1 MRIDDVRARFSAAGL
16 DAALISDRTNIRFL
30 CGYSGSNGLLFINS
44 EKAIFFTDFRYKTQ
58 APLEVKGAEIIIPE
72 NGSLNEALA
81 ATPEF
86 KAARKIGF
94 ERSMSFAA
102 IDQLKGL
109 LPESAELSPME
120 DFLCDMRAVKSPEEV
135 DKIRK
140 AIAVAEEAWRRT
152 LPMMRPGVVERDF
165 AAELEYN
172 MRKAGAD
179 KNSFDTI
186 VVSGAR
192 SALVHGIAADKKLEP
207 GDFVTVDFGAFVD
220 GWASD
225 ITRTMI
231 LGEPS
236 AKQREIY
243 ELVYTAQTAAIEA
256 ARPGLVG
263 LNLDAV
269 AREIIKAAGYGE
281 FFGHGLGHGL
291 GLLVHDSPRVGSLS
305 ENILPEFSVVT
316 IEPGVYIPDFG
327 GVRIEDDVLLVG
339 YSCEVLTSLPKRI
352 DEVIVA

>member
-1 MRIDDVRARFSAAGL
+1 MRINNVRSRIISAGL
-16 DAALISDRTNIRFL
+16 DAALISDRTNVRFL
-30 CGYSGSNGLLFINS
+30 CGYSGSNGLLFIS
-44 EKAIFFTDFRYKTQ
+44 AEKAFFFTDFRYKTQ
-58 APLEVKGAEIIIPE
+58 APLEVKGAEIIVSD
-72 NGSLNEALA
+72 NGSLYEALA
-81 ATPEF
+81 AVPEVQS
-86 KAARKIGF
+86 ARKIGF
-94 ERSMSFAA
+94 EKSMSYSA
-102 IDQLKGL
+102 IEFLKGL
-109 LPESAELSPME
+109 ISESAELLPME
-120 DFLCDMRAVKSPEEV
+120 DFLGDMRAVKCPDEV
-135 DKIRK
+135 EKIRK
-140 AIAVAEEAWRRT
+140 SIAVAEEAWRRT

-192 SALVHGIAADKKLEP
+192 SALVHGVAADKKIEA
-207 GDFVTVDFGAFVD
+207 GDFVTVDFGAFVE

-231 LGEPS
+231 MGEPS

-243 ELVYTAQTAAIEA
+243 ELVYSAQAAAIEA

-263 LNLDAV
+263 LDLDAV
-269 AREIIKAAGYGE
+269 ARNIITEAGYGE

-339 YSCEVLTSLPKRI
+339 AGCEVLSSLPKRI
-352 DEVIVA
+352 DEVVVE